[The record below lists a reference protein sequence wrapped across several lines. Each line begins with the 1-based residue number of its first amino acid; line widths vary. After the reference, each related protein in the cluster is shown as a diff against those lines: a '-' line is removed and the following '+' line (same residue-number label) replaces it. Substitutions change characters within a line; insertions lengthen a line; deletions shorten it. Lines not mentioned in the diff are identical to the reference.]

1 MRSSSDL
8 SLLPIYFFAD
18 SRAHRTGLASA
29 LMRHYQTLAAAAGH
43 PIWLEATTA
52 YSRDIYVRLG
62 FQIIDEIVLGKG
74 QVAPDGTTSEGGE
87 GVKVWGMLWRPEMA
101 KQ

>member
-1 MRSSSDL
+1 L
-8 SLLPIYFFAD
+8 I
-18 SRAHRTGLASA
+18 
-29 LMRHYQTLAAAAGH
+29 RHYQTLATAAGK

-52 YSRDIYVRLG
+52 YSRDIYTRLG

-74 QVAPDGTTSEGGE
+74 KVAPDGTASKGGE

-101 KQ
+101 K